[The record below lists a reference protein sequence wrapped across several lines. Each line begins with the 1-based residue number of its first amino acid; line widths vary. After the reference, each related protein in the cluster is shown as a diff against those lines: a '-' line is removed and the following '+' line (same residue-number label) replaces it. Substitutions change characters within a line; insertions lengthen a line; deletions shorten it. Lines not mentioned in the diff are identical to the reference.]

1 MLNCFKQLYCHF
13 FRKIV
18 TDLVEINQS
27 KITLDIPALL
37 WWTARD
43 KEKAKLIV
51 KWGRKTADLE
61 KDSRVALKGD
71 PAFLLGKADKVEYL
85 QVAFLEDTRN
95 MHE

>member
-1 MLNCFKQLYCHF
+1 
-13 FRKIV
+13 
-18 TDLVEINQS
+18 
-27 KITLDIPALL
+27 
-37 WWTARD
+37 
-43 KEKAKLIV
+43 V